1 MKFKYIAAIVLAVSF
16 LSPVDAGAI
25 DLRQATLSVNRPASI
40 GKIVP
45 SSDGISYYK
54 MEDSSRILK
63 IDYKTGKVLSTVF
76 DAATARECPEKTFE
90 GFEMSEQETKIL
102 LYTNSEPI
110 YRYSF
115 KADYYVYEIKR
126 NKVEPVT
133 EKGPVE
139 IAKFSPDA
147 RMVAF
152 VHENNIYLKKLDYK
166 TEVAVTTDGKYG
178 EIINGVPDWVYQE
191 EFGMLSSLTFSSDN
205 TMLSYIKWNEK
216 NVGLYSF
223 PLYEGA
229 CNANPKYSQYPGK
242 FTYKYPMSGT
252 ENSTINVYS
261 YDIDTRKTKEMQL
274 PSDTYYVANIQ
285 YAPNPDRLMV
295 MTLNRDQNNLKF
307 YAVNPRS
314 TIAKQV
320 YSDNSDAWID
330 IHSVVG
336 MTKFYENTFVTVSA
350 KSGYNHLYKYGNSGN
365 KISQITTGNWNVTDY
380 YGYDEKNKSY
390 YFQSTEEGAINR
402 TVSKIETLKN
412 NRLTRIS
419 KEEGWNSARFNTDF
433 SYYILNYSNAKTP
446 NTYTL
451 WNNKK
456 SLRTLEDNAKYCNTY
471 VQSDIPVKDF
481 FTFTAGGN
489 TFNGYMI
496 KPVDFDSSKK
506 YPVIM
511 CQYSGPGSQ
520 SVKNAWRFD
529 WEQYAANQG
538 YIVACVDGRGTGG
551 RDKAWE
557 SSVYMQIGKLESE
570 DQITAAKYM
579 ASLPYVNA
587 DKIGIYGWS
596 FGGYE
601 TIMALSQPNAPYA
614 AGAAVAPVTDW
625 RFYDSI
631 YTERFMRTPQQNKEG
646 YDGGSA
652 INLIQNMN
660 AKLLIIA
667 GTADDN
673 VHIKNTYQYV
683 SNLISQNKICDMF
696 VFPNMNHSIN
706 GCDSRYVVYVKIL
719 DFFNQH
725 LK

>member
-1 MKFKYIAAIVLAVSF
+1 MKFKYIAAVLLAVSF
-16 LSPVDAGAI
+16 ISPADVGAI
-25 DLRQATLSVNRPASI
+25 NLRQATLPVNRPVSV

-45 SSDGISYYK
+45 SIDGTSYYK
-54 MEDSSRILK
+54 MEDSSKILK
-63 IDYKTGKVLSTVF
+63 IDYKTGEILSTVF

-223 PLYEGA
+223 PVYEGS
-229 CNANPKYSQYPGK
+229 CNAKPEYSQYPGE
-242 FTYKYPMSGT
+242 FSYKYPMAGT
-252 ENSTINVYS
+252 ENSTVNVYS

-274 PSDTYYVANIQ
+274 PSDTYYITNIQ

-295 MTLNRDQNNLKF
+295 MTLNRDQNDLKF

-330 IHSVVG
+330 IHSVIA

-365 KISQITTGNWNVTDY
+365 KLAQITTGDWNVTDY
-380 YGYDEKNKSY
+380 YGYDEKTKSY

-402 TVSKIETLKN
+402 TVSKIETVKN
-412 NRLTRIS
+412 KITKIS
-419 KEEGWNSARFNTDF
+419 TNEGWNSAKFNTNF
-433 SYYILNYSNAKTP
+433 NYYVLNYSNAKTP

-456 SLRTLEDNAKYCNTY
+456 SLRTLEDNAEYCKNY
-471 VQSDIPVKDF
+471 VQPDIPVKEF
-481 FTFTAGGN
+481 FTFTADGKL
-489 TFNGYMI
+489 FNGYMI

-511 CQYSGPGSQ
+511 SQYSGPGSQ

-529 WEQYAANQG
+529 WEQYAATQG

-557 SSVYMQIGKLESE
+557 TSVYMQIGKLESE
-570 DQITAAKYM
+570 DQVTAAKYM

-596 FGGYE
+596 YGGYE

-631 YTERFMRTPQQNKEG
+631 YTERYMRTPQQNKEG
-646 YDGGSA
+646 YDQGSA
-652 INLIQNMN
+652 INLIPNMN
-660 AKLLIIA
+660 AKLLIMA

-706 GCDSRYVVYVKIL
+706 GCDSRYIVYVKIL

>member
-1 MKFKYIAAIVLAVSF
+1 MKFKYIAALVLAVSF
-16 LSPVDAGAI
+16 TAPVSMSAI
-25 DLRQATLSVNRPASI
+25 ELRQATLSVNRPLSP

-45 SSDGISYYK
+45 SIDGTSYYK
-54 MEDSSRILK
+54 MESSSKILK

-76 DAATARECPEKTFE
+76 DASTARECTEKTFE
-90 GFEMSEQETKIL
+90 GFEMSEDETKIL

-115 KADYYVYEIKR
+115 KADYYVFEIKR
-126 NKVEPVT
+126 NKVEPLT
-133 EKGPVE
+133 EKGAVE

-178 EIINGVPDWVYQE
+178 ETINGVPDWVYQE

-205 TMLSYIKWNEK
+205 MMLSYIKWNEK
-216 NVGLYSF
+216 NVGMYSF

-229 CNANPKYSQYPGK
+229 CNANSEYAQYPGS
-242 FTYKYPMSGT
+242 FTYKYPMAGT
-252 ENSTINVYS
+252 ENSTVNVYS
-261 YDIDTRKTKEMQL
+261 YDIETRKTKEMEL
-274 PSDTYYVANIQ
+274 PADTYYVADIR
-285 YAPNPDRLMV
+285 YAPAPDRLMV
-295 MTLNRDQNNLKF
+295 MTLNRNQNELRF

-314 TIAKQV
+314 TIAKLV
-320 YSDNSDAWID
+320 YTDNSESWID
-330 IHSVVG
+330 IHSVIG
-336 MTKFYENTFVTVSA
+336 MTKFYDTNFVTVSA

-365 KISQITTGNWNVTDY
+365 KITQITNGDWNVTDY
-380 YGYDEKNKSY
+380 YGYDSKTKSY

-402 TVSKIETLKN
+402 TVSRIETVKN
-412 NRLTRIS
+412 RIFKIS
-419 KEEGWNSARFNTDF
+419 TEKGWNSARFNTNF
-433 SYYILNYSNAKTP
+433 NYYVLNYSSATTP
-446 NTYTL
+446 NTYSL
-451 WNNKK
+451 YNNKK
-456 SLRTLEDNAKYCNTY
+456 CLRVIENNDQYKSVYTDENL
-471 VQSDIPVKDF
+471 PVREF
-481 FTFTAGGN
+481 FTFTTGGN

-511 CQYSGPGSQ
+511 SQYSGPGSQ
-520 SVKNAWRFD
+520 SVKNSWKFD
-529 WEQYAANQG
+529 WEQYAATQG

-557 SSVYMQIGKLESE
+557 SSVYMQMGNLESV
-570 DQITAAKYM
+570 DQVAAANYM
-579 ASLPYVNA
+579 ASLPYVNG

-601 TIMALSQPNAPYA
+601 TLMAMSQPNAPYA

-625 RFYDSI
+625 RFYDTI
-631 YTERFMRTPQQNKEG
+631 YTERYMRTPQQNKEG
-646 YDGGSA
+646 YDGSSA
-652 INLIQNMN
+652 INLIHNMN
-660 AKLLIIA
+660 GKLLIIA

-683 SNLISQNKICDMF
+683 ANLISQNKICDMF

-706 GCDSRYVVYVKIL
+706 GCESRNVVYIKIL